1 MMMLLKIEAATYCLK
16 LPALY
21 FPTYKSLDGKNDIA
35 FNYDFGY

>member
-16 LPALY
+16 LPVLF
-21 FPTYKSLDGKNDIA
+21 FPAYKNIDGLNDVA